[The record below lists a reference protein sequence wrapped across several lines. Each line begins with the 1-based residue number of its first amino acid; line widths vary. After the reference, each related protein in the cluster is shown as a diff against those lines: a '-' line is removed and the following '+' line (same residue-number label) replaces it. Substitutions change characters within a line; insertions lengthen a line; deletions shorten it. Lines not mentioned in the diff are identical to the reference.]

1 MPARPLT
8 AAQKFLIEPLLFS
21 RRTTAYVARQTG
33 LDAEAIEQWRK
44 ARHAVRQAARNA
56 TRKAQRAAQGK
67 ASRVPRGTRPRQTLP
82 AVPASWRRHPADA
95 PLTAAQQAYLEPL
108 VLKRTTTAALAR
120 QTGLPAATIEEWR
133 KRRAQAVRRQRD
145 RDYRRGLGVVS
156 GAREGSDSALRDD
169 RLLAALVE
177 HMPPAGDVFA
187 PLGRPVSIGRG
198 MAA

>member
-1 MPARPLT
+1 MTARPLT
-8 AAQKFLIEPLLFS
+8 AAQKFLIEPLLLT
-21 RRTTAYVARQTG
+21 RRTTAYVASQTG
-33 LDAEAIEQWRK
+33 LPAAAIEEWRK
-44 ARHAVRQAARNA
+44 ARYAVRKVERNA
-56 TRKAQRAAQGK
+56 MRKAQRAAQGK

-169 RLLAALVE
+169 RFLAALVE

-187 PLGRPVSIGRG
+187 PLGRPVSIGRDL
-198 MAA
+198 AA